1 MRIFGL
7 LGENAANT
15 GTEFEDLNGYHSAMI
30 SAYRRQRWFQARQ
43 MISECRQLNGGLDA
57 LYDLYEARIDE
68 YQENP
73 PDRDWDGV
81 YVATS
86 K

>member
-1 MRIFGL
+1 MGCMCSNVGL
-7 LGENAANT
+7 G
-15 GTEFEDLNGYHSAMI
+15 
-30 SAYRRQRWFQARQ
+30 
-43 MISECRQLNGGLDA
+43 A